1 MFVRLL
7 PGFLI
12 ESSAM
17 TNKAHT
23 TVLNRLLAHY
33 QGTATSHNPID
44 VIAGDLRIA
53 VETTATLSENL
64 PQLLDLGGLVYIAV
78 TNQESLAEALR
89 PTAGTKLGVMNSR
102 GDIIKPAE

>member
-1 MFVRLL
+1 
-7 PGFLI
+7 
-12 ESSAM
+12 M

-23 TVLNRLLAHY
+23 TVLNRLLARYH
-33 QGTATSHNPID
+33 GAATPHNPID

-64 PQLLDLGGLVYIAV
+64 PQLLELDGPVYIAV

-89 PTAGTKLGVMNSR
+89 LTADTKLGVMNSR
-102 GDIIKPAE
+102 GDIVKVAT